1 MSDLT
6 NFNSNLDNFD
16 EDFMLI
22 LKLLKKSLARQK
34 KHEIKIDKVDDKAD
48 YALGFAQYAAKKAQN
63 LEGQEGY
70 YSVKKVDNLIGDV
83 WKTNEKRSDISGL
96 LRDLTKK
103 HDRVRIKLQD
113 SNWPKGVWGYDPYI
127 IRIFLENEGIPVPNE
142 IYYAQ

>member
-6 NFNSNLDNFD
+6 NYNSNLDNFD
-16 EDFMLI
+16 EDFMSI
-22 LKLLKKSLARQK
+22 LEIQKKLVARQK
-34 KHEIKIDKVDDKAD
+34 KQEIKLDKVDDTAN

-70 YSVKKVDNLIGDV
+70 YSVKKVDNLIGDI

-96 LRDLTKK
+96 LRDLSIK
-103 HDRVRIKLQD
+103 HNRSRIRVQD
-113 SNWPKGVWGYDPYI
+113 SNWTKGVWGYDPYI
-127 IRIFLENEGIPVPNE
+127 IRIFLENEGIPVPEE

>member
-16 EDFMLI
+16 EDFMII

-48 YALGFAQYAAKKAQN
+48 YALGFAQFAAKKVQN

>member
-1 MSDLT
+1 MMTDIT
-6 NFNSNLDNFD
+6 NFD
-16 EDFMLI
+16 EDFMSI
-22 LKLLKKSLARQK
+22 LEIQKKLVLRQK
-34 KHEIKIDKVDDKAD
+34 KQEIKLDKVDDTAN

-70 YSVKKVDNLIGDV
+70 YSVKKIDNLIGDI

-96 LRDLTKK
+96 LRDLSIK
-103 HDRVRIKLQD
+103 HKRTRIKVQD

-127 IRIFLENEGIPVPNE
+127 IRIFLENEGIPVPEE

>member
-16 EDFMLI
+16 EDFMII

-48 YALGFAQYAAKKAQN
+48 YALGFAQFAAKKVQN

-142 IYYAQ
+142 I

>member
-1 MSDLT
+1 MSNLT

-34 KHEIKIDKVDDKAD
+34 KHEVKIDKVDDKAD

>member
-127 IRIFLENEGIPVPNE
+127 IRIFLENEGIPVPEE

>member
-6 NFNSNLDNFD
+6 NYNSNLDNFD
-16 EDFMLI
+16 EDFMSI
-22 LKLLKKSLARQK
+22 LEIQKKLVARQK
-34 KHEIKIDKVDDKAD
+34 KQEIKLDRVDDTAN

-70 YSVKKVDNLIGDV
+70 YSVKKVDNLIGDI

-96 LRDLTKK
+96 LRDLSIK
-103 HDRVRIKLQD
+103 HNRIRIRVQD
-113 SNWPKGVWGYDPYI
+113 SNWTKGVWGYDPYI
-127 IRIFLENEGIPVPNE
+127 IRIFLENEGIPVPEE

>member
-34 KHEIKIDKVDDKAD
+34 KHEIKIDKVDGKAD

-127 IRIFLENEGIPVPNE
+127 IRIFLERRNIPVPEE
-142 IYYAQ
+142 ILYAQ

>member
-6 NFNSNLDNFD
+6 NYNSNLDNFD
-16 EDFMLI
+16 EDFMSI
-22 LKLLKKSLARQK
+22 LELQKKLLARQK
-34 KHEIKIDKVDDKAD
+34 KQEIKIDKVDDTANH
-48 YALGFAQYAAKKAQN
+48 ALRFAQYAAKKAQN

-96 LRDLTKK
+96 LRDLTRK
-103 HDRVRIKLQD
+103 HNRIRIKVQD

-127 IRIFLENEGIPVPNE
+127 IRMFLENEGIPVPNE

>member
-34 KHEIKIDKVDDKAD
+34 KHEIKIDKVDGKAD
-48 YALGFAQYAAKKAQN
+48 YSLGFAQYAAKKAQN

-127 IRIFLENEGIPVPNE
+127 IRIFLENEGIPVPEE

>member
-6 NFNSNLDNFD
+6 NYNSNLDNFD
-16 EDFMLI
+16 EDFMSI
-22 LKLLKKSLARQK
+22 LEIQKKLVARQK
-34 KHEIKIDKVDDKAD
+34 KQEVKLDRVDDTAN

-70 YSVKKVDNLIGDV
+70 YSVKKIDNLIGDI

-96 LRDLTKK
+96 LRDLSKK
-103 HDRVRIKLQD
+103 HNRIRIRVQD
-113 SNWPKGVWGYDPYI
+113 SNWKKGVWGYDPYI
-127 IRIFLENEGIPVPNE
+127 IRMFLENQGIPVPEE

>member
-70 YSVKKVDNLIGDV
+70 YSVKKVDHLIGDV

-103 HDRVRIKLQD
+103 HDRIRIKLQD